1 MKKKAGIQLEKKKKM
16 TKRKRM
22 AKMKKM
28 AKRKKMRDLLLSKV
42 LIQKKTKALKS
53 FPINICY
60 KILFRWKHSV

>member
-28 AKRKKMRDLLLSKV
+28 AKRKRMRDLLLLKV
-42 LIQKKTKALKS
+42 LIQNKTNCS
-53 FPINICY
+53 
-60 KILFRWKHSV
+60 